1 MLTALTGAATDPAEL
16 PGLTGWVA
24 GVMNAMGEVG
34 VGLLTALE
42 TVFPPIPSEVVLPL
56 GGFLTRQG
64 DLSLPWVLVA
74 ATLGSV
80 VGALALYGLG
90 AWLGHDRA
98 TAVLSR
104 IPLLDRDDVE
114 RASGWFDRHGRSAV
128 FFGRL
133 VPGVRSLIS
142 LPAGANGMPVLQFTA
157 YTTAGSL
164 LWNGLLVG
172 AGVWLGDRW
181 EQVEAY
187 AGLLDKVFI
196 GALVVV
202 VAWAVVRRLRS
213 RRARAHGGDAAP
225 GTGHRDEREPADQ
238 DA

>member
-1 MLTALTGAATDPAEL
+1 MTTGAVHAGGTTDPSQL

-24 GVMNAMGEVG
+24 SVMEAMEEPG

-64 DLSLPWVLVA
+64 GFSLPLVLLS

-80 VGALALYGLG
+80 LGALALYGLG
-90 AWLGHDRA
+90 AWLGRERA

-104 IPLLDRDDVE
+104 VPLVDREDVE
-114 RASGWFDRHGRSAV
+114 RASAWFDRHGRAAV

-142 LPAGANGMPVLQFTA
+142 LPAGANGMPLVQFTA
-157 YTTAGSL
+157 YTTGGSL
-164 LWNGLLVG
+164 VWNTLLVG
-172 AGVWLGDRW
+172 AGVLLGDRW
-181 EQVEAY
+181 DQVEQY
-187 AGLLDKVFI
+187 SSWLDRALI
-196 GALVVV
+196 AALVGVV
-202 VAWAVVRRLRS
+202 GWAVWRRV
-213 RRARAHGGDAAP
+213 RARRSVDA
-225 GTGHRDEREPADQ
+225 
-238 DA
+238 

>member
-1 MLTALTGAATDPAEL
+1 MTSSGASDPADL

-24 GVMNAMGEVG
+24 SVMDATGEPG

-64 DLSLPWVLVA
+64 DLSLPLVLLA

-80 VGALALYGLG
+80 LGALALYWLG
-90 AWLGHDRA
+90 ARLGRERA
-98 TAVLSR
+98 TAALSR
-104 IPLLDRDDVE
+104 VPLVDREDVE
-114 RASGWFDRHGRSAV
+114 RASAWFDRHGRSAV

-142 LPAGANGMPVLQFTA
+142 LPAGTNRMPVPQFVA
-157 YTTAGSL
+157 YTAGGSL

-172 AGVWLGDRW
+172 AGVLLGERW
-181 EQVEAY
+181 EQVDAY
-187 AGLLDKVFI
+187 ASWLDR
-196 GALVVV
+196 ALVAAL
-202 VAWAVVRRLRS
+202 VAVLVWAVWRRLRV
-213 RRARAHGGDAAP
+213 RRAAGG
-225 GTGHRDEREPADQ
+225 
-238 DA
+238 